1 MARVLGS
8 KVQGYRL
15 WVIGYELWVIG
26 YELWVQDSGLFLKVV
41 V

>member
-1 MARVLGS
+1 MAGVLGS

-15 WVIGYELWVIG
+15 WVIGYEF
-26 YELWVQDSGLFLKVV
+26 WVQGSELFLKVV

>member
-15 WVIGYELWVIG
+15 WVIGYELWV
-26 YELWVQDSGLFLKVV
+26 QDSGLFLKVV